1 MKNTRLNITN
11 RKGLKLKFIG
21 NLDSKQKER
30 LKEIASR
37 CPVHKT
43 IASEVIFNNEIIEA

>member
-1 MKNTRLNITN
+1 ML
-11 RKGLKLKFIG
+11 LK
-21 NLDSKQKER
+21 KER

-43 IASEVIFNNEIIEA
+43 IASEVVFETKVIEN

>member
-1 MKNTRLNITN
+1 
-11 RKGLKLKFIG
+11 
-21 NLDSKQKER
+21 LDAKQKER

-43 IASEVIFNNEIIEA
+43 MTSKVIFETEVV

>member
-1 MKNTRLNITN
+1 MISPFFKYLDHIN
-11 RKGLKLKFIG
+11 KKLKFVG
-21 NLDSKQKER
+21 DLTTEQKER

-43 IASEVIFNNEIIEA
+43 IASEVVFDTQII